1 MGGGGGGEDSPRESL
16 VKQLVR
22 EVIELFGASRCMFC
36 SNLHQSAAMA
46 DSDGL
51 LQDGP
56 TMQELYRYYH
66 KWTADLGPQERT
78 RLFSGT
84 AAEFYRIE
92 GCNLT

>member
-1 MGGGGGGEDSPRESL
+1 M
-16 VKQLVR
+16 KQLVR